1 MSDGET
7 LSAGDFGHA
16 FKGFL
21 EQSISQ
27 ATAAEPFFRAR
38 LATHFGGPAT
48 SAPIL
53 SEQFPSHDHPNLQLA
68 LDAYLSETGRTFELL
83 GVSVQHRAMLALG
96 LGDLAAA
103 GRGGLFAEGTPQE
116 GPVDYVNLV
125 AGRDEKIAC
134 VQFGLYLIGD
144 GEAPLAVLVRGP
156 DPRGYGQSGTVVE
169 VMAADRAAAEAFL
182 ADLRLRIRRRN
193 VYKGRVVSLVKQ
205 QMGPLEVKFH
215 HLAPIDRDAIV
226 LPAGVLERIER
237 QTIRFAQLSQR
248 LLAAGRHLKR
258 GLLLWGP
265 PGTGKTLTA
274 MYLAQQMP
282 DRTVLVLT
290 GQTLGLIEASCSM
303 ARLLQPATV
312 ILEDVDLVAEERT
325 RQGTGT
331 NAVLFELLNQMDG
344 LGDDADVLFILTTNR
359 PELLEPALASRPG
372 RVDEAIEVPLPDA
385 ACRSRLIDLYSR
397 GLTLDLVDRGRLVER
412 TEGVSAAF
420 VKELLR
426 KAALFAADASDE
438 DPIRVTDDDLDRAL
452 FDLVVEGGDLV
463 KALLGGV
470 PTGQP
475 RRGDCD

>member
-1 MSDGET
+1 VSDGEK
-7 LSAGDFGHA
+7 LSAGDFGLA

-21 EQSISQ
+21 EQAVSQ
-27 ATAAEPFFRAR
+27 AATGEPFFRAR
-38 LATHFGGPAT
+38 LTAHLGGPPTNA
-48 SAPIL
+48 SIL
-53 SEQFPSHDHPNLQLA
+53 AERFRAHDHPNLQLA
-68 LDAYLSETGRTFELL
+68 VDAYLGESGRTFELL
-83 GVSVQHRAMLALG
+83 GVSIQHRAIMALG
-96 LGDLAAA
+96 LSDLAAE
-103 GRGGLFAEGTPQE
+103 GRSGLMADGAPVE

-125 AGRDEKIAC
+125 AGRDEKLAC
-134 VQFGLYLIGD
+134 VQFGLYLIED
-144 GEAPLAVLVRGP
+144 GSTPLAVLVRGP
-156 DPRGYGQSGTVVE
+156 DPRGYGESGTVVE
-169 VMAADRAAAEAFL
+169 VMAFDRGVAEAFL
-182 ADLRLRIRRRN
+182 AELRQRIRRRN
-193 VYKGRVVSLVKQ
+193 IYRGRVVSLAMP

-215 HLAPIDRDAIV
+215 ELAPIDRDAIV
-226 LPAGVLERIER
+226 LPAGVLDRIER
-237 QTIRFAQLSQR
+237 QTVRFAQLSHR

-258 GLLLWGP
+258 GVLLWGP

-282 DRTVLVLT
+282 DRTVLLLT
-290 GQTLGLIEASCSM
+290 GQTLGLIEASCAM

-385 ACRSRLIDLYSR
+385 ACRSRLIDLYGR
-397 GLTLDLVDRGRLVER
+397 GLTLDLVDRGRVVGR

-426 KAALFAADASDE
+426 KAALFAADESPE
-438 DPIRVTDDDLDRAL
+438 DPIRVDDGHLDRAL

-463 KALLGGV
+463 KALLGGA
-470 PTGQP
+470 PAGQP
-475 RRGDCD
+475 RRPDCG